1 MCTQLVL
8 KFLDLDQAFSQLAF
22 ALHLFP
28 FKGDVVLMNLILQR
42 DDLVALVL
50 HLLNVF
56 LLTCPLFRHCILIKH
71 NKSFKV
77 LIFRVQLLDSLCQ
90 TEVLALLDL
99 DASLCLLDLL
109 LYLIEVQFGCLLLVF
124 KCLKLYRFS
133 LKLILKVVDSF
144 LCFFLQFLNLHTMFF
159 PDLSYLLFK
168 VIQDL
173 GFVRDLKVYIS
184 HIAFHISVDVVH

>member
-1 MCTQLVL
+1 M
-8 KFLDLDQAFSQLAF
+8 D
-22 ALHLFP
+22 
-28 FKGDVVLMNLILQR
+28 LILQC

-50 HLLNVF
+50 HLLNVI
-56 LLTCPLFRHCILIKH
+56 LLTCPLFRHCILIEH
-71 NKSFKV
+71 HKSFKV
-77 LIFRVQLLDSLCQ
+77 LIFSVQLLDSLCQ

-99 DASLCLLDLL
+99 NASLCLLDLL

-124 KCLKLYRFS
+124 KCLKLYRFG
-133 LKLILKVVDSF
+133 LKLILKVVDRF

-159 PDLSYLLFK
+159 ADLSYLLFK

-173 GFVRDLKVYIS
+173 GFVCDLKVYIS